1 MEGRQVEEKLKYV
14 EIEPRPRQELERIF
28 ASDDENAI
36 CDAMYSA
43 AQHEP
48 DWRWTQGELLKL
60 LSHRSLLVRSS
71 ALVALGEVAT
81 FRGNID
87 VELVLPEIHKL
98 ADDPALGPFVE
109 DCVEEIRR
117 ITKIQ

>member
-1 MEGRQVEEKLKYV
+1 MDEKPKYE
-14 EIEPRPRQELERIF
+14 EIEPCSRKELEEVF
-28 ASDDENAI
+28 AGDDENAI
-36 CDAMYSA
+36 CNAMYSA

-71 ALVALGEVAT
+71 ALIALGEIAT

-87 VELVLPEIHKL
+87 VAVVLPEIYKL
-98 ADDPALGPFVE
+98 ADDPALRPFVE
-109 DCVEEIRR
+109 DCLDDIRR
-117 ITKIQ
+117 CTKIQ